1 MLRRSWRSW
10 PPGTILA
17 SAALERGDLMTQDED
32 LGVLGA
38 VEPGEQGETAEYPEH
53 HKGRPVV
60 VARVPKVPDRAA
72 LAQPYARLDLPRPS
86 RRHQVNGRDSI
97 LGTHT
102 LSSHANPAS
111 TVIAPAA
118 ELLTP

>member
-1 MLRRSWRSW
+1 
-10 PPGTILA
+10 
-17 SAALERGDLMTQDED
+17 
-32 LGVLGA
+32 
-38 VEPGEQGETAEYPEH
+38 
-53 HKGRPVV
+53 
-60 VARVPKVPDRAA
+60 VARVLKVPDRAA

-118 ELLTP
+118 ELLTPEAAESFYGGVGGMAKLRQAQEQAYQAACEQ